1 MLRLALA
8 DNEWVKLS
16 TWEAEQPDWVR
27 TVDAL
32 AYHKDQM
39 KKLYG
44 ENVELMLLCGGDLL
58 ETFAMPNVW
67 KEEDVRPLDTFVAMP
82 LPF

>member
-16 TWEAEQPDWVR
+16 TWDAEQPDWVR

-32 AYHKDQM
+32 AYGD
-39 KKLYG
+39 
-44 ENVELMLLCGGDLL
+44 NVELMLLCGGDLL
-58 ETFAMPNVW
+58 ETFAMPVT
-67 KEEDVRPLDTFVAMP
+67 VRYG
-82 LPF
+82 